1 MRKRWS
7 RSTCPN
13 PETSFRSP
21 NPKQLSL
28 STETLRSFRSIAEA
42 ELEYAWGGRGSCSAL
57 LTGCG

>member
-13 PETSFRSP
+13 PETSPRS
-21 NPKQLSL
+21 PKQLSL
-28 STETLRSFRSIAEA
+28 STETLRSFRSIAEG
-42 ELEYAWGGRGSCSAL
+42 ELEYAWGGRGSCSQG